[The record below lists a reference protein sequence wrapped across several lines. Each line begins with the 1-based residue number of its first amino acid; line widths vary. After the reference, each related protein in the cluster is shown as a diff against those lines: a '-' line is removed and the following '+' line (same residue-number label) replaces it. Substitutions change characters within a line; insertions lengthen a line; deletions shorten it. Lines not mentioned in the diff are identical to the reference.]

1 MLKIYLDMDD
11 VLTAFSETVKAL
23 GAGSGL
29 DMDALDE
36 DRQRMYK
43 AIEEAGEGFWAKMP
57 WTKDGKDLWNFLKLY
72 HPVLLSSPGKFRD
85 AEPGKQTWVNRE
97 LPGVTLICDAEK
109 YRYAERGSILIDDM
123 KDNIEA
129 WEEAGGTGILHTDAS
144 STKEKLK
151 ELLKKPV
158 IKMRTLAEEVKSI
171 SLKVGYGR

>member
-11 VLTAFSETVKAL
+11 TITGFSEAVKAL

-36 DRQRMYK
+36 DRQRMYT
-43 AIEEAGEGFWAKMP
+43 AIEEAGEEFWAKMP
-57 WTKDGKDLWNFLKLY
+57 WKEEGKELWNFLKPY

-85 AEPGKQTWVNRE
+85 AEPGKQTWINRE

-129 WEEAGGTGILHTDAS
+129 WKEAGGTGILFTSVSD
-144 STKEKLK
+144 TKEKLQD
-151 ELLKKPV
+151 LLKKPV
-158 IKMRTLAEEVKSI
+158 IKMRTLAEEVKAI
-171 SLKVGYGR
+171 SMKVGHGR